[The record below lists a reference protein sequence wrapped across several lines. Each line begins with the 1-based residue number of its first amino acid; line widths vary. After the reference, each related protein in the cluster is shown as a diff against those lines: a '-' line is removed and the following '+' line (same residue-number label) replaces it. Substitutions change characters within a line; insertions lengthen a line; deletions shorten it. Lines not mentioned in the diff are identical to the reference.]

1 MGMVLNTN
9 IGAIQAQRA
18 LNESRLDM
26 EKAMERLST
35 GSRINSAA
43 DDAAGLAMVERMTT
57 QIRGLTMATRNA
69 NDGIA
74 LIRTVENALVEV
86 SGMLQR
92 MRELA
97 VQASSDTA
105 TASARASANNEFNQL
120 QLEIS
125 RVSLNTRYN
134 GAQVLNGSFSAKALQ
149 VGTESGE
156 TLEFSIGNIEASQIG
171 AFVMEGQNAV
181 AVQGDSATA
190 SSHVNAALA
199 AHDVTISAGSLSRVI
214 DVELS
219 DTAKE
224 VAKKINSVAAST
236 QVVAEAKTYAWLH
249 TATASTSVTARLK
262 INGTDTA
269 AFTMTSN
276 DVSDAIAKINLIS
289 AATGVQ
295 ATTTGDYKIL
305 LSDTDGDDILVR
317 NISDR
322 NDLKIQSLAI
332 DGKTP
337 FGTQVETVTVG
348 TLANYWDTGTDTVT
362 IGDGT
367 TTVTVNLTADPAN
380 IDALLTSIQGSTNY
394 GNLGFEV
401 TKKNSTELYY
411 TWKTTGVQSGA
422 TYVTN
427 DAASSDESITT
438 SFAGGGVKTLA
449 DGSPAAANDTVNVR
463 GNLRLTSNSDFSV
476 TQASADSYFAN
487 GVTAAPLV
495 NIGAVDVLTRITA
508 SNSLAVLDGAI
519 AIASKMRGGLGTL
532 QNRLEY
538 TVSNLMKVTQ
548 FTTGARSRIADA
560 DFAAETSRLAKAQV
574 LQQAGAAMLV
584 QANGSTDV
592 ILQLIRS

>member
-249 TATASTSVTARLK
+249 TATASTAVTARLK

-348 TLANYWDTGTDTVT
+348 NLANYWDTGTDTVT

-495 NIGAVDVLTRITA
+495 NISDVDVLTRITA

>member
-105 TASARASANNEFNQL
+105 TATARASANNEFNQL

-249 TATASTSVTARLK
+249 TATASTAVTARLK

-362 IGDGT
+362 IADGT

-495 NIGAVDVLTRITA
+495 NIGDVDVLTRITA